1 MTAEP
6 EPRSW
11 YRGAGPG
18 GAEKPGCRG
27 LGRAE
32 GRAGGAGRAAS
43 PGDPAEGG
51 VRGKRRG
58 GLPEAAAV
66 GRGGGE
72 RSGAER
78 SERASARRKR
88 GGKRAPARPPARS
101 TVRVRMRNAAQLLRL
116 AGPGPLS
123 ARSAPTDGADVGGG
137 IAVVRV
143 LAASQGRGR
152 VARPSRR
159 LPGRHL
165 PLQWGAEGKG
175 PKEPRFP
182 LSPPPRRMWREGL
195 EACRGRGKKSPRRVF
210 PPAVTQRS
218 GRASERASESDSG
231 GRARPSPPPELA
243 PPSRTPAPALL
254 RNGKWGRG
262 PGAGPRGA
270 RTPDCPRAAR
280 NVLKKK
286 KSPPRDYLTSP
297 CARRAVRPRC
307 ERALPGNS
315 RLGEGS
321 GPRGRA
327 RPRLRGGGREGGTAR
342 RGGARRGKAGEGW
355 ADAEAGGARAPA
367 PPPACRTTG
376 SRCCPLPPT
385 EPRTPRGPV
394 RGVGGASRAGRGRGN
409 PELRLGRS
417 DQFLSETCD
426 SFEPLVGPILVPAGV
441 GHP

>member
-243 PPSRTPAPALL
+243 PPSRTPASALL

-286 KSPPRDYLTSP
+286 KVPSEGLLDVSVRPPCGAAALRASSSWKLPPGGGERAEGTRTPPSPGRRAGGRDGQ
-297 CARRAVRPRC
+297 ARR
-307 ERALPGNS
+307 
-315 RLGEGS
+315 GEARQGGGGVGGRGS
-321 GPRGRA
+321 GGGAGSRPTPRLQNNGLPLLPPAAHRAPHPA
-327 RPRLRGGGREGGTAR
+327 RPREGR
-342 RGGARRGKAGEGW
+342 RGRLTRRPGPWEPGAQTW
-355 ADAEAGGARAPA
+355 
-367 PPPACRTTG
+367 
-376 SRCCPLPPT
+376 
-385 EPRTPRGPV
+385 
-394 RGVGGASRAGRGRGN
+394 
-409 PELRLGRS
+409 
-417 DQFLSETCD
+417 Q
-426 SFEPLVGPILVPAGV
+426 I
-441 GHP
+441 